1 MIKHILDLLKL
12 DDYYGVSP
20 YIDIAKGK
28 YQSPKTIKEAFK
40 KRKRWQQQ
48 ETYN

>member
-20 YIDIAKGK
+20 HIDIAKGK
-28 YQSPKTIKEAFK
+28 YQIPRTIKEALK
-40 KRKRWQQQ
+40 KRKRWQ
-48 ETYN
+48 